1 MWYDYIKVCRPLNC
15 ILTTLAVVVGGVAS
29 PGSQST
35 LVIESSSLLALQNLI
50 IGAMAAGL
58 IAAGGYVINDIYDV
72 EIDKINIPSRPIARG
87 AISLS
92 KARKYSL
99 LLFGSG
105 IALCLFTFNAIAF
118 LTCLCA
124 TYLLYRYSTDFKS
137 SGFVGNLT
145 VACLSFILFF
155 YGGVLIASPTS
166 AIFPAAF
173 AFLLI
178 LAREIVKDVEDITGD
193 EENKCLTLPIRYGVS
208 KSLFIA
214 KSLLSLL
221 AIFSIIPYFL
231 GVYSSLLYPL
241 FIVVNDSFLA
251 VVLVYL
257 SWKPEAE
264 LIIAATPSKQI
275 LKLCMVLGTIGFF
288 ISTLIPIF

>member
-15 ILTTLAVVVGGVAS
+15 ILTTLAVVVGGVAN
-29 PGSQST
+29 PGSQNAF
-35 LVIESSSLLALQNLI
+35 LMESSSLLALQNLI
-50 IGAMAAGL
+50 IGAIAAGL
-58 IAAGGYVINDIYDV
+58 IAAGGYVINDYYDV
-72 EIDKINIPSRPIARG
+72 EIDKINNPSRPIARG

-92 KARKYSL
+92 NARKYSF

-105 IALCLFTFNAIAF
+105 IILCSLTFNALAI

-124 TYLLYRYSTDFKS
+124 TYLLYRYSADLKT
-137 SGFVGNLT
+137 SGFVGNLI

-166 AIFPAAF
+166 AVFPASF
-173 AFLLI
+173 AFLII

-193 EENKCLTLPIRYGVS
+193 KENKCLTLPIRYGVS
-208 KSLFIA
+208 KSIFVA
-214 KSLLSLL
+214 KSILSML
-221 AIFSIIPYFL
+221 AIFSMIPYVL
-231 GVYSSLLYPL
+231 GVYSSVLYPV
-241 FIVVNDSFLA
+241 FILVNDSFLA
-251 VVLVYL
+251 IVLVYL
-257 SWKPEAE
+257 SWKPEAD